1 MKCYRIMFFMNVI
14 KTRFLI
20 LISNSQNLLYTRGQR
35 LNCEFRNVFVIEFIF
50 SILIQEE
57 THASI

>member
-1 MKCYRIMFFMNVI
+1 MKCYRIVFFMNVI

-35 LNCEFRNVFVIEFIF
+35 LNCEFRNVFAIEFIF